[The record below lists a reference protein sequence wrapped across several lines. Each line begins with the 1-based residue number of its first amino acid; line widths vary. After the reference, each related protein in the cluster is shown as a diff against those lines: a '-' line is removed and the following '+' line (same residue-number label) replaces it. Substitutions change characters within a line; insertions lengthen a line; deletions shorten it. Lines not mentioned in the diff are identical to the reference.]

1 MFAPTRGASGGL
13 NGVMAC
19 SWDPVPRAPGPV
31 AATPRSAR
39 VGALTA
45 YGALLG
51 AWVGVIGVPNDTL
64 QVFAWL
70 WLGTVAWNVRA
81 PWRSHL
87 GFLRDWWL
95 PVAGLVVYFFSRGLT
110 DELGLGVH
118 VHEPIALDRW
128 LGAGVTPTERL
139 QAAWCGNPCVQDSPP
154 RLFDLY
160 FTTVYA
166 THFVAGLTIAA
177 VLWVRSRSEWQGW
190 MRRLLSINF
199 AALAVYIA
207 YPVAP
212 PWMASQM
219 GDLGPAARITG
230 RGWSEIGLERVDLV
244 LQGVGNPVAAM
255 PSLHAGMSVLIATY
269 GVHRLRSAWR
279 WLLVVYPVSMSTAL
293 VYYAEHYVVDILA
306 GVLLA
311 WLVLAGASAWERS
324 RRAVPPAGHEEAV
337 AVRPTRVGDGTT
349 GASTP

>member
-1 MFAPTRGASGGL
+1 M
-13 NGVMAC
+13 
-19 SWDPVPRAPGPV
+19 
-31 AATPRSAR
+31 
-39 VGALTA
+39 
-45 YGALLG
+45 
-51 AWVGVIGVPNDTL
+51 
-64 QVFAWL
+64 
-70 WLGTVAWNVRA
+70 
-81 PWRSHL
+81 
-87 GFLRDWWL
+87 
-95 PVAGLVVYFFSRGLT
+95 
-110 DELGLGVH
+110 H

-139 QAAWCGNPCVQDSPP
+139 QAAWCGDPCVQDSPP

-166 THFVAGLTIAA
+166 THFLAGLTIAA

-207 YPVAP
+207 YPMAP

-219 GDLGPAARITG
+219 GDLGSAARITG

-279 WLLVVYPVSMSTAL
+279 WLLVLYPVSMSTAL

-349 GASTP
+349 GVFDALNPPDCSGPQPDRAAPSPAGWTPGRGGPQLVVQVTGVRQ